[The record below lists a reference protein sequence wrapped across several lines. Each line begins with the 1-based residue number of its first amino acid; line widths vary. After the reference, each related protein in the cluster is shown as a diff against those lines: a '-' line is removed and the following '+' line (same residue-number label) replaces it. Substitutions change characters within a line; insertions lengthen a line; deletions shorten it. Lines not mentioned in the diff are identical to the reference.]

1 MAVSESEEAAQPAIA
16 RIHGDRDNFAILTN
30 HFEAVVEPATLF
42 CQAHIND
49 AAIITVAQPGQCKR
63 KRNNLAFSQRIACV
77 ILRFSAP
84 ARAA

>member
-49 AAIITVAQPGQCKR
+49 PAITTLAHPGQR
-63 KRNNLAFSQRIACV
+63 KRQRRRRSV
-77 ILRFSAP
+77 RS
-84 ARAA
+84 R